1 MKLNSRGVS
10 FRVLYAITGLIP
22 MILTAIAVCVTS
34 IILISAEVSDG
45 GHTAL
50 QATAYS
56 LAEYFAY
63 DVRENGY
70 VDYDEYSDHVYV
82 ESLKDMD
89 IEMTLFQGNTRFI
102 TSLKNDDGSYN
113 EGTVAG
119 PGIWETVSKGEDFM
133 AKNIKI
139 GSRLYY
145 VYYAPVY
152 SDEAK
157 TEVWGMAFA
166 GIPMEDVHLTTRNTT
181 FKLVMIVIVFVIIFT
196 IILLY
201 LSNLFTNTILAIKTA
216 VNHLEQGDIHYRNN
230 IKSACTDLQG
240 VAFSLNMLTDRLD
253 KTIGAIR
260 TTSTNLGQSV
270 QNVDEMS
277 ISSADGANQINTIVN
292 ELATTAQTMA
302 ENVQMANSAIITM
315 GDSIDNITR
324 ISADAAEKA
333 KVMRE
338 SNENAMGRMREVLAS
353 NESSV
358 ESINQMTEQ
367 TKACTAAAQSIQ
379 SATEVIAEIASQTN
393 LLALNASIEA
403 ARAGEAGRG
412 FAVVAENIRSLAEQ
426 SNQSAQDIGNS
437 VHDVVTKASTCESM
451 AMGARELMQQQR
463 ELVHAVS
470 GDMDNLSLKVGEVV
484 EDINQVSE
492 EAASLDSAKASVLGN
507 ISDLSAIS
515 EENAASAE
523 EVTAT
528 IDTIA
533 AGISGTKDESGQM
546 RGMADELTDRMS
558 FFN

>member
-1 MKLNSRGVS
+1 MKLNTRGIS
-10 FRVLYAITGLIP
+10 FRLLYALTGLVP
-22 MILTAIAVCVTS
+22 MLLTAVIVCTVS
-34 IILISAEVSDG
+34 MVLLNGEVSDG
-45 GHTAL
+45 EHATL

-63 DVRENGY
+63 DVRENGF

-89 IEMTLFQGNTRFI
+89 VEMTLFQGNTRLI
-102 TSLKNDDGSYN
+102 TSLKNEDGSYN

-119 PGIWETVSKGEDFM
+119 PGIWETVSKGEDYL
-133 AKNIKI
+133 AKDIQI
-139 GSRLYY
+139 GKRKYF
-145 VYYAPVY
+145 VYYTPVFA
-152 SDEAK
+152 DDAK

-166 GIPMEDVHLTTRNTT
+166 GIPMDNVHEITRNITTR
-181 FKLVMIVIVFVIIFT
+181 LVGIMLVFTIVFV

-201 LSNLFTNTILAIKTA
+201 LSGRFTKTILAIKTA

-338 SNENAMGRMREVLAS
+338 SNANAMGRMREVLAS